1 MGDTMRQN
9 DDYDGRG
16 VEGGEEEEEEDPTV
30 DHTHTRYLVCVCMK
44 YSLITFCIINS
55 YESQIVCSNNVRLAM
70 PSALVLL
77 FTLGF
82 AALYLTASP
91 YALPFNVVPLHID
104 APVCLTGRSLDI
116 NLTGQIVHVIGGRSG
131 NAKAT
136 AEVLASRGATVVI
149 STRYPSKAIGNQFPT
164 TVLELGNH
172 RNDMNKYW
180 RDFVRRF
187 GRMADVVVDIGVTFY
202 TGFMSDFSREQKEY
216 CTRMYVTDPLELYYE
231 AMEMSKEF
239 NQSLTISIAESV
251 VGYDALPMGYQLY
264 HMGKKL
270 KRDLIKNFPV
280 LEGPMKYP
288 NVRIIG
294 VACAYV
300 DTNVAVN
307 AVNPSAL
314 KGNAYFQNFFDIN
327 ILLNKN
333 FGIAPSV
340 YGMSQLEA
348 IYFNQY
354 PKDSNICLVPHKGDQ
369 TTVLGLYDL
378 LYGMYQIGN
387 STQFVANT
395 QFYFRQIGLGVENY
409 VSPDAIMYRLAR
421 K

>member
-1 MGDTMRQN
+1 
-9 DDYDGRG
+9 
-16 VEGGEEEEEEDPTV
+16 
-30 DHTHTRYLVCVCMK
+30 
-44 YSLITFCIINS
+44 
-55 YESQIVCSNNVRLAM
+55 M
-70 PSALVLL
+70 PSALVVL

-82 AALYLTASP
+82 VAFYRTASP
-91 YALPFNVVPLHID
+91 YALPFNPVPLHID

-116 NLTGQIVHVIGGRSG
+116 NLTGQLVHIIGGRSG

-136 AEVLASRGATVVI
+136 AEVLASRGASIVT
-149 STRYPSKAIGNQFPT
+149 STRFPNKLGEMAFPS
-164 TVLELGNH
+164 TVLELGDFHNNMK
-172 RNDMNKYW
+172 RYW
-180 RDFVRRF
+180 RNFVARF
-187 GRMADVVVDIGVTFY
+187 GRMPDVLIDIGLTFY
-202 TGFMSDFSREQKEY
+202 TGFMSDFTKDEKEY
-216 CTRMYVTDPLELYYE
+216 VTRMYVTDPLELYYE
-231 AMEMSKEF
+231 AMEMSKLMG
-239 NQSLTISIAESV
+239 QSLTISIAESV

-264 HMGKKL
+264 YMGKIL

-314 KGNAYFQNFFDIN
+314 KGNAYFQNFFNIN

-333 FGIAPSV
+333 FGVAPSV
-340 YGMSQLEA
+340 YGNSQLEA

-354 PKDSNICLVPHKGDQ
+354 PKDSNMCIVPHKGDQ
-369 TTVLGLYDL
+369 AAVLGLYDVL
-378 LYGMYQIGN
+378 HGVYQIGN

-395 QFYFRQIGLGVENY
+395 QFYFKGLGLGVENY
-409 VSPDAIMYRLAR
+409 VSPDAIMYRTVKKR
-421 K
+421 DVMTKFI